1 MLDPVKKLIVV
12 ATKIQD
18 GRGGISSALSGYL
31 NGLDRKGV
39 DYELV
44 ESHGASENMF
54 ITWLKAF
61 WTIACL
67 SYKYRGGKA
76 VFWFHCAQWL
86 SMFRK
91 FSLAIIPRLFACETL
106 GHIHSPAFSD
116 YLSSSGAT
124 RSLTKISL
132 LPYTQLIMLTPWWKS
147 LLEQHGITASAFV
160 SPNPNSDKYCQV
172 AECLLDKNRT
182 IDKCKSSFAILT
194 MARLVEGKGV
204 EVVIEALAKLP
215 KHFTLTVAGDGDKR
229 VELEALVEQLGL
241 AERVEFTGWI
251 NGEQKETL
259 LRKADLFC
267 LPSTYDSFGMVFIE
281 AMAFDLPV
289 VAYGWGPIVDVVTT
303 DVGVCCSSPTV
314 DNVKAA
320 ITDVCDDLGRFSG
333 AGPKKVLSQYTAD
346 IAATNIANLLK

>member
-1 MLDPVKKLIVV
+1 MKKLIVV
-12 ATKIQD
+12 ATRIQD

-31 NGLDRKGV
+31 NGLDRQGI

-44 ESHGASENMF
+44 ESHGTSENIL
-54 ITWLKAF
+54 ITWLKSF

-91 FSLAIIPRLFACETL
+91 FSLAILPRLFACETL
-106 GHIHSPAFSD
+106 GHIHSPAFND
-116 YLSSSGAT
+116 YLSKSTFT
-124 RSLTKISL
+124 RGITKVSL
-132 LPYTQLIMLTPWWKS
+132 LPYTQLVMLTPWWKS
-147 LLEQHGITASAFV
+147 LLERHAIKTSAFV
-160 SPNPNSDKYCQV
+160 SPNPNSDKYCQI
-172 AECLLDKNRT
+172 AESLLDKGNV
-182 IDKCKSSFAILT
+182 IDKNKTSFTILT

-204 EVVIEALAKLP
+204 DVVIEAVAKLP
-215 KHFTLTVAGDGDKR
+215 EHFTLIIAGDGDKKT
-229 VELEALVEQLGL
+229 ELEALVSKLGL
-241 AERVEFTGWI
+241 VKRVEFTGWI
-251 NGEQKETL
+251 NGQQKEAL
-259 LRKADLFC
+259 IQKADLFC

-289 VAYGWGPIVDVVTT
+289 VAYGWGPIADVVTA
-303 DVGVCCSSPTV
+303 DVGICCSSPTV
-314 DNVKAA
+314 DEVSAA
-320 ITDVCDDLGRFSG
+320 IVKICDDLEQFSG